1 MPPETIARKHVS
13 RLSVAHASR
22 VLVSASRR
30 NRLSSSFAD
39 RRTVEAHKGSSR
51 SRGRVRQHAR
61 RVRYPNT
68 RELALGV
75 YIPRGTMERSTHS
88 FSALTTDLYEVTM
101 ACGYFKAGV
110 TDYEAV
116 FHVTF
121 RENPFAGQFTVACGL
136 ATAIDFLRAFHFTD
150 REVDYLALQTGNDGK
165 PLFDSHFLD
174 YLRGLQLTCDVD
186 AIPEGTL
193 VFANEPLIRVVGPI
207 IQCQLLETA
216 LLNIFNFQ
224 SLIATKAARVC
235 QAAKGDPVIEF
246 GLRRSQGVDG
256 GLTAARA
263 AYIGGCAGTSNLQ
276 AGQQFGIP
284 VSGTQAHSW
293 IMFFENELEAFKT
306 YAEAMPNNCIFL
318 VDTYNSVDGI
328 RHAIEVA
335 GELRKQGHEMIG
347 VRLDS
352 GDGVALSIK
361 ARRMLD
367 EAGFP
372 NVTIVGSGDL
382 DEYMIADL
390 KQRGAKIDV
399 WGVGTKLSTGHPD
412 AALGGIYKLGAIRR
426 PGGDEWQYRIKLSE
440 ESAKMSVPGSLQVRR
455 FFQPDGRF
463 MADAIYE
470 TDHGLS
476 EPCEIV
482 DVETEDKTK
491 IPPNTRYSDLLV
503 PIFRGGQVVYEPPS
517 VEASREHLR
526 KQLSCAPPEILRL
539 KDPAPYKI
547 GLERSLHEL
556 RSKLIARVRQ
566 QLK

>member
-1 MPPETIARKHVS
+1 MVD
-13 RLSVAHASR
+13 L
-22 VLVSASRR
+22 
-30 NRLSSSFAD
+30 
-39 RRTVEAHKGSSR
+39 
-51 SRGRVRQHAR
+51 
-61 RVRYPNT
+61 
-68 RELALGV
+68 
-75 YIPRGTMERSTHS
+75 PRHGFT
-88 FSALTTDLYEVTM
+88 ALTTDLYEVTM

-110 TDYEAV
+110 IDHEAV

-136 ATAIDFLRAFHFTD
+136 ATAIDFLRAFHFTGA
-150 REVDYLALQTGNDGK
+150 EVDYLASQRGNDGK
-165 PLFDSHFLD
+165 PLFDSGFLD
-174 YLRGLQLTCDVD
+174 YLRGLQLTCDID

-193 VFANEPLIRVVGPI
+193 VFANEPLVRVRGPI
-207 IQCQLLETA
+207 AQCQLLETA

-235 QAAKGDPVIEF
+235 MAAKDDPVIEF

-318 VDTYNSVDGI
+318 VDTYNTIEGI
-328 RHAIEVA
+328 RHAIKISS
-335 GELRKQGHEMIG
+335 ELRIQGHEMIG

-352 GDGVALSIK
+352 GDGVALSTK

-367 EAGFP
+367 KAGFA
-372 NVTIVGSGDL
+372 NAKIVGSGNL
-382 DEYMIADL
+382 DEYMITDL

-399 WGVGTKLSTGHPD
+399 WGVGTKLSTGQPD
-412 AALGGIYKLGAIRR
+412 GALGGIYKLGAIRR
-426 PGGDEWQYRIKLSE
+426 PSGEWQYRIKLSE
-440 ESAKMSVPGSLQVRR
+440 EPQKTSVPASLQVRR
-455 FFQPDGRF
+455 FQQPDGRF
-463 MADAIYE
+463 IADAIYE
-470 TDHGLS
+470 TDHGVS

-482 DVETEDKTK
+482 DVETEYKTK

-503 PIFRGGQVVYEPPS
+503 PIFRSGKVVYETPGI
-517 VEASREHLR
+517 EASREHLR
-526 KQLSCAPPEILRL
+526 KQLSCAPPQILQL
-539 KDPAPYKI
+539 NDPVPYKT
-547 GLERSLHEL
+547 GLEQSLHEL
-556 RSKLIARVRQ
+556 RSKLIACA
-566 QLK
+566 KKN